1 MNWLFPFCFWSLT
14 VVKISPMELVSTTLT
29 YGWICIIWFSII
41 ICKSS
46 RCTTHWTSDQFFD
59 AARAFIFCW
68 GTTRTSVAG
77 YEIGII
83 DLLCFL
89 SAACIYTMNIADSFQ
104 FVIRPCTT
112 FVAPAIFLYTVKSR
126 VLTRLVVKHMQAFSD
141 CLWRGFAVL
150 MYCDLLAKSWFF

>member
-1 MNWLFPFCFWSLT
+1 MITLISSKNLGGYKIMKHT
-14 VVKISPMELVSTTLT
+14 VVPTTLT
-29 YGWICIIWFSII
+29 YSWICIFWFSII
-41 ICKSS
+41 IWKSS
-46 RCTTHWTSDQFFD
+46 RCTTHRTSDQFFK

-68 GTTRTSVAG
+68 RTPRTSVAG
-77 YEIGII
+77 YKIGII
-83 DLLCFL
+83 NLLCFL
-89 SAACIYTMNIADSFQ
+89 STTCIDTMNIADSFQ

-150 MYCDLLAKSWFF
+150 IYCDLLAKSWFPN